1 MKVNINGPGHA
12 TKMAT
17 MAINKKITFINLFL
31 QNRYTYDF
39 ETLPKA
45 SVSGALQSLYKS

>member
-1 MKVNINGPGHA
+1 MKVNINGPGHM

-17 MAINKKITFINLFL
+17 MAINRKKNINLFL
-31 QNRYTYDF
+31 QNRKTYDF
-39 ETLPKA
+39 ETLPEA